1 MDRDAVLLAGSVAA
15 RGPRAECAPPRAE
28 ARLRPCPA
36 RPEAAAVRGDEGES
50 GRVITDRAAGPASV
64 HAAVAA
70 LESNATLTLATRRA
84 IAGTLAAMLAEQ
96 RRLEA
101 LLAVPPPLRKET
113 TVDWTDAMIARLR
126 ALWADGHSTAEI
138 GRRMGISKNA
148 VVGKAHRLQLAGR
161 QSPVK
166 RGGQPPAPKRVAKKQ
181 PTVAPLAASCEGSA
195 SPAPAALATAPLVA
209 TTTAT
214 AAAPSPRVGRG
225 TPCCWPIG
233 TPGRPDFHFCDQASL
248 PGKPYCQPHAELA
261 YVKVRDRRHAA

>member
-1 MDRDAVLLAGSVAA
+1 MIDTDAVPLAGSAAA
-15 RGPRAECAPPRAE
+15 RGPRAERAPPRAE

-36 RPEAAAVRGDEGES
+36 RPEAAAARGDDGEN
-50 GRVITDRAAGPASV
+50 GRVMPGQAADPAGV

-70 LESNATLTLATRRA
+70 LEGNATLTHATRRA

-148 VVGKAHRLQLAGR
+148 VVGKTHRLQLAGR

-166 RGGQPPAPKRVAKKQ
+166 RGGQPPAPRRVAKGV
-181 PTVAPLAASCEGSA
+181 PAVVDAREGGASL
-195 SPAPAALATAPLVA
+195 APAAAIATAPPLA
-209 TTTAT
+209 TTTAP
-214 AAAPSPRVGRG
+214 APAPVPRVGRG

-233 TPGRPDFHFCDQASL
+233 TPGRPEFHFCDQASL
-248 PGKPYCQPHAELA
+248 PGKPYCQPHADLA
-261 YVKVRDRRHAA
+261 YVKVRDRRDAA

>member
-1 MDRDAVLLAGSVAA
+1 MPG
-15 RGPRAECAPPRAE
+15 
-28 ARLRPCPA
+28 
-36 RPEAAAVRGDEGES
+36 
-50 GRVITDRAAGPASV
+50 RAAGPAGV
-64 HAAVAA
+64 QAAVAA
-70 LESNATLTLATRRA
+70 LEGNATLTPATRRA

-101 LLAVPPPLRKET
+101 LLAAPPPLRKET

-181 PTVAPLAASCEGSA
+181 PTVAPLAASREDGA
-195 SPAPAALATAPLVA
+195 FLAPAAIATAPLVA
-209 TTTAT
+209 T
-214 AAAPSPRVGRG
+214 AAAPAPRVGRG

-233 TPGRPDFHFCDQASL
+233 TPGRPDFRFCDQASL

-261 YVKVRDRRHAA
+261 YVKVRDRRNAA